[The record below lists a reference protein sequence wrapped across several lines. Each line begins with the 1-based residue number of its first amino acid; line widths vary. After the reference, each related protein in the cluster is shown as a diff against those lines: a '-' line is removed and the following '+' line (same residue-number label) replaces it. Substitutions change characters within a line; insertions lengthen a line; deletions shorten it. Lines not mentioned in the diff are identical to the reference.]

1 MAPMP
6 RSRLSSLAV
15 LGALSLAALALSHEL
30 IYLIAHG
37 AGEGYATAMREGGH
51 DRYWTSFLLIVT
63 LTTSGLSVVG
73 VSQVR
78 RLRRLAAAM
87 RAKSVRVGDVGPARF
102 FGLLGPL
109 WLRLSVAVVVA
120 YVLQENIETAST
132 GASWPGLGVL
142 GEEHVVA
149 LPVMLAVSF
158 LVAAVGALVGWRR
171 EVILARL
178 RAAAQRRL
186 RTASATW
193 RPSVANDRPRGTT
206 EGRRNGVRAPPAG
219 RFAPV

>member
-1 MAPMP
+1 MP
-6 RSRLSSLAV
+6 RSRLSSLLV

-37 AGEGYATAMREGGH
+37 VGEGYETAMREGGH

-63 LTTSGLSVVG
+63 FATSALAAVG
-73 VSQVR
+73 VAQIR

-87 RAKSVRVGDVGPARF
+87 RGRSIRIDDVGPSRF
-102 FGLLGPL
+102 LGLLGPL
-109 WLRLSVAVVVA
+109 WLRLSVTVVAA

-132 GASWPGLGVL
+132 GASLPWLGVI
-142 GEEHVVA
+142 GSEYAVA
-149 LPVMLAVSF
+149 VPVMLVVSF
-158 LVAAVGALVGWRR
+158 LVAAIGALVGWRR

-178 RAAAQRRL
+178 CAAAHRRL
-186 RTASATW
+186 RDVAAAL
-193 RPSVANDRPRGTT
+193 RPSTSNDRPTCVT
-206 EGRRNGVRAPPAG
+206 EGRRNGVRAPPSE